1 MLTENKRI
9 FVFDNIKAL
18 LIVLVV
24 IGHAADY
31 YTKDSEAMRIFF
43 VYTYLFHMPLFIFIA
58 GLFSKS
64 AILKDTFKLEKVANF
79 LILYFILKVLYYF
92 TLNIWFGNENYSF
105 NLLTENG
112 VPWFMFAM
120 AAWLCIARAVRK
132 IPYWITLLTS
142 LLISLA
148 IGYTEAGDFLVLSR
162 IFVFLPFFL
171 LGLYIKPK
179 ALVEELQSKTLK
191 IVSIG
196 ILLTI
201 ALVIITQI
209 ERIYTFRNILSG
221 RNSYDKV
228 RGLKTVTDELFA
240 AGAFLRLFV
249 FLITVSM
256 CIAILAL
263 MTHKRTWFTVL
274 GERSIAIYFFHRFLL
289 FIYHHY
295 GLNEQ
300 LEKVFPNAWLS
311 IYLFTFFV
319 VAILLAWKP
328 FEMILRTIE
337 KNVAK
342 LFQPK
347 DTLVSKKTI

>member
-1 MLTENKRI
+1 MLTKNKRI

-31 YTKDSEAMRIFF
+31 YTKESDVMRMFF
-43 VYTYLFHMPLFIFIA
+43 IYTYLFHMPLFIFIA

-79 LILYFILKVLYYF
+79 LILYLLLKILYYF
-92 TLNIWFGNENYSF
+92 TLNTWFGNKNYSIDF
-105 NLLTENG
+105 LTEDG

-132 IPYWITLLTS
+132 IPYWITLPSS
-142 LLISLA
+142 LLIALA

-191 IVSIG
+191 IVSVG

-201 ALVIITQI
+201 AIVIMTQI
-209 ERIYTFRNILSG
+209 ERIYAFRNILSG

-228 RGLKTVTDELFA
+228 RGLEPITDDLFA

-300 LEKVFPNAWLS
+300 LEKIFPNAWLS